1 MSEPEPML
9 SLRRVAHPS
18 DANHQGTVFG
28 GFILSLIDEAA
39 YLEVRRHGV
48 HRWVTVSMD
57 RVEFKAPVR
66 VGDVVSLF
74 THASQMGRSSIT
86 VQVAGPREAEV
97 WLFTV
102 ERQEALALPGGEA
115 DTVKLVRHPR
125 KPFDQKLEF
134 WLAPTL
140 AWLPVRLRITEHN
153 GDYLDQKWESTQAPS

>member
-1 MSEPEPML
+1 MSEPEPTL

-74 THASQMGRSSIT
+74 THASQMGRSSR
-86 VQVAGPREAEV
+86 AGARAGGTLAGRWPRGCDGGHGEDG
-97 WLFTV
+97 
-102 ERQEALALPGGEA
+102 GGESRRPV
-115 DTVKLVRHPR
+115 DR
-125 KPFDQKLEF
+125 
-134 WLAPTL
+134 
-140 AWLPVRLRITEHN
+140 LPQRTH
-153 GDYLDQKWESTQAPS
+153 GGG